1 MKKNWLTVIGILFV
15 IVGVAISYFAK
26 WEVADILGFASTMFG
41 AGLMCAD
48 LWNKRDK
55 TAKTWVSILSLVLVG
70 VGCFI
75 IGFGGVVAESLVA
88 TIITTVFGFVALIA
102 GLIIPAVVK
111 K

>member
-26 WEVADILGFASTMFG
+26 WEVADVLGFASTMFG

-55 TAKTWVSILSLVLVG
+55 TAKTWLSIVSLVLVG

-75 IGFGGVVAESLVA
+75 IGFGGVIAESLVA

-102 GLIIPAVVK
+102 GLIIPAVAK